1 MRSFVPGW
9 MRARHE
15 THGKVTSSL
24 ASRKAL
30 NSSCKGHE
38 SPLGTPTTSSFSH
51 TTKETKCWKKV
62 LGCFLN
68 QESTESKHG
77 PGGFTQRPQTWRVG
91 WIQQGTRSSVF
102 PPSVRVPRRH
112 YPHET
117 NWGRSD
123 GVDFSVLRA
132 CSQNLQLILHLPE
145 MCLLAL
151 RVFECQSLWTLE
163 PAPGGSVPLRASICG
178 MWLCQNFQALALA
191 EKTQVRLTK
200 ETEAAESRD
209 KQSKER
215 QGSARVFL
223 LRATQKRELNSILI

>member
-15 THGKVTSSL
+15 THGKVTNSL

-30 NSSCKGHE
+30 NSSCKGHQ
-38 SPLGTPTTSSFSH
+38 SPLGTPTPSSFSH
-51 TTKETKCWKKV
+51 TTKETECWKKV

-68 QESTESKHG
+68 QEPTESKHG
-77 PGGFTQRPQTWRVG
+77 PGGFTPKASDLKSGVDS
-91 WIQQGTRSSVF
+91 TRNKKPVF

-112 YPHET
+112 HPHET

-151 RVFECQSLWTLE
+151 RVFEYQSLWTLE
-163 PAPGGSVPLRASICG
+163 AAPGGSAPLWASICG
-178 MWLCQNFQALALA
+178 MWLCQDFQALALA
-191 EKTQVRLTK
+191 EKNTG
-200 ETEAAESRD
+200 ETYKGDRGSG
-209 KQSKER
+209 KQR
-215 QGSARVFL
+215 
-223 LRATQKRELNSILI
+223 